1 MLATDDPSSSLNAD
15 ISFKRLVKLVQQK
28 IIDSGGVMKTKLIV
42 EMFTKFKQAEKEPLE
57 GLLTKNVKSR
67 LITHFGNKLC
77 FCAPPGKGEIVFS
90 NEVPTEKAFE
100 WNLDGDE
107 SNNIESAAKDI
118 RKEILDHPKTFK
130 KWPPSIDELYTSEV
144 RIPPKL
150 EKLLINILSGKG
162 KTTERLSRLVQ
173 SIGQDLIHNTT
184 SRTNR

>member
-1 MLATDDPSSSLNAD
+1 M
-15 ISFKRLVKLVQQK
+15 SFNSLVKLVQQK
-28 IIDSGGVMKTKLIV
+28 IIDSGGVMKMKLIV
-42 EMFTKFKQAEKEPLE
+42 EMFTKFKQAVNESLE

-118 RKEILDHPKTFK
+118 RKEILDHPKTFT
-130 KWPPSIDELYTSEV
+130 KWPPSIDELCTSEV
-144 RIPPKL
+144 CIPPKL
-150 EKLLINILSGKG
+150 EKLLSKILSSKV
-162 KTTERLSRLVQ
+162 KTAERLSRLLNLL
-173 SIGQDLIHNTT
+173 G
-184 SRTNR
+184 RTRYIIQQEKQIDN